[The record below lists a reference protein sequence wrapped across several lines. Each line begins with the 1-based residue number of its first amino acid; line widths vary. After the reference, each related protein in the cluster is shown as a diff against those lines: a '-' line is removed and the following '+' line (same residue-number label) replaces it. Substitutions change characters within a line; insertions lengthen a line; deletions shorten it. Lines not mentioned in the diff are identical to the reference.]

1 MASTRDI
8 VRIDPKFKGRVNS
21 HVARNMRKAAQ
32 LLKKAIIQKIN
43 VGQPTISYGTQG
55 RMRGLDPSVP
65 PEPPKVVTGTLKN
78 SIKHDVKVRRN
89 SVVARVGAE
98 GSIAPYALRLEKGF
112 FGLVD
117 KKGRKYINNSKARP
131 YVTAALAEN
140 RAEILKI
147 LARP

>member
-32 LLKKAIIQKIN
+32 LLKDKILLKIN
-43 VGQPTISYGTQG
+43 VGQPTVRVGG
-55 RMRGLDPSVP
+55 RLRGLDPSVP
-65 PEPPKVVTGTLKN
+65 PEPPKVVTGTLKK

-112 FGLVD
+112 FGLTD
-117 KKGRKYINNSKARP
+117 SLGRTYINNSKARP
-131 YVTAALAEN
+131 YVRAALAEN